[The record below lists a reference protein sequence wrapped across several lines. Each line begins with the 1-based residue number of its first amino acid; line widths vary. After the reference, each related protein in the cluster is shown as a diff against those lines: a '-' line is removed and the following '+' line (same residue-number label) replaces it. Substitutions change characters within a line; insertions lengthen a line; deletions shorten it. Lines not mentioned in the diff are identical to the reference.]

1 MKKNITLCLVLFSF
15 ISHSQ
20 IGLGGLK
27 NKLKKK
33 EQTEQ
38 NSNTE
43 GSNNPFEKQN
53 LSDEEKENIEISK
66 SPAASDIHGL
76 KKSFRSLKAGV
87 DAMTKSFCK
96 NCDVNIKVGDRNIEN
111 IKSRDPS
118 YAKLDEMEKAYNL
131 EKARYANLYDGYKII
146 EGFDGYYRSLNSFLN
161 KKNDRDYFAFFKKN
175 SNVRRDTLFNA
186 SNEHDWDTS
195 HIERYEIAVKKIK
208 SFYTENNDKL
218 VALALPEILE
228 NYEQAKF
235 WCAAF
240 RATTEFEER
249 TTSESHI
256 KPTLAAIGQAMGGV
270 ESAIAFEPEN
280 LELKKQYALVKERY
294 DDINLFV
301 DSGEFD
307 KLLARK
313 KAEEIERVRMAK
325 PGSSNATYKSMAT
338 KNAQEQLGKGEKL
351 LKTIITSSDWTVQ
364 KNDLD
369 IPINK
374 IMYYQI
380 AFKDADGNCW
390 LGKGFIVKTYEGGGK
405 YGPAHANYAGKSSIH
420 GGAINCDNVNK

>member
-1 MKKNITLCLVLFSF
+1 MFSF
-15 ISHSQ
+15 ISHGQ

-33 EQTEQ
+33 EKTEQ
-38 NSNTE
+38 KTETE

-87 DAMTKSFCK
+87 DAMNKSFCK
-96 NCDVNIKVGDRNIEN
+96 NCGVNIKVGDRNIEN
-111 IKSRDPS
+111 IKSHDPN
-118 YAKLDEMEKAYNL
+118 YAKLAEMEKAYNL
-131 EKARYANLYDGYKII
+131 EKARYANIYDGYKII
-146 EGFDGYYRSLNSFLN
+146 EGFDGYYISRNNFVN
-161 KKNDRDYFAFFKKN
+161 KKRDIDYFVFFNTN
-175 SNVRRDTLFNA
+175 SKVKRDTLFNA
-186 SNEHDWDTS
+186 SDKHVWDTS
-195 HIERYEIAVKKIK
+195 HVERYNIIVKRIK
-208 SFYTENNDKL
+208 SLYADNIDNLIEF
-218 VALALPEILE
+218 ALPEIVE
-228 NYEQAKF
+228 NYDLAKF
-235 WCAAF
+235 WCASY

-256 KPTLAAIGQAMGGV
+256 KPTLVAIAQAKRDV
-270 ESAIAFEPEN
+270 ESAISFAPEHV
-280 LELKKQYALVKERY
+280 ELNKWYTLVKERY

-313 KAEEIERVRMAK
+313 KAEAIERVRMAK
-325 PGSSNATYKSMAT
+325 AGSSNGTYKSMAA
-338 KNAQEQLGKGEKL
+338 KNAQEQLGDGGKV
-351 LKTIITSSDWTVQ
+351 LKTIITSSAWTVQ
-364 KNDLD
+364 KNSIDL
-369 IPINK
+369 PINK

-380 AFKDADGNCW
+380 AFKDTDGNCW

-405 YGPAHANYAGKSSIH
+405 YGPAHANYSGKSGIH
-420 GGAINCDNVNK
+420 GGSINCDNVYK